1 MNTVLLSVVNRL
13 VHLFPATKFWGA
25 KRFLFRTCGIRIG
38 KNVKICSSV
47 TILGDSDISIG
58 DNVWIGHET
67 MIIASAP
74 ISIAANVNI
83 APRCYIGT
91 GTHEIDLAAPSVAG
105 KGKSCPI
112 TISEGVWCCTHVV
125 ILPGITIEKS
135 SIVAA
140 GAVVTHNVP
149 PRQLWGGIPARFIRS
164 LVEY

>member
-1 MNTVLLSVVNRL
+1 MNTVLLSVVNRI
-13 VHLFPATKFWGA
+13 VHFFPATKLWGA
-25 KRFLFRTCGIRIG
+25 KRFLFRICGIKIG

-47 TILGDSDISIG
+47 TILGDSEISIG

-74 ISIAANVNI
+74 ISIGANVNI

-91 GTHEIDLAAPSVAG
+91 GTHEIDLTTPSIAG

-125 ILPGITIEKS
+125 VLPDTTIGQS

-140 GAVVTHNVP
+140 GAVVINNVP
-149 PRQLWGGIPARFIRS
+149 PRQLWGGVPARFIRS
-164 LVEY
+164 LDEC